1 MATTVKNYLS
11 LVKFSH
17 TIFAMPFALIGFFLG
32 LRFFVLRVAEGQW
45 NLNKKVGWQPDNI
58 KPHFALPGYTPVS
71 LEWSSIILLFALV
84 LICMITARSAAM
96 AFNRYLDSHF
106 DAKNP
111 RTAIREIPAGIISK
125 ESALRF
131 VIINC
136 VVFIIATFFINQIC
150 FFLSPVALF
159 VILFYSYT
167 KRFTALCHLVLGVG
181 LSLAPIG
188 AYLAVTGA
196 FALLPILFSFT
207 VLFWVSGFD
216 IIYALQD
223 EDFDR
228 SQQLHSI
235 PAALGKTK
243 ALRVSELLHVLSAI
257 CVVSAGIYGHFGY
270 WYWAG
275 IAVFIGMLIYQ
286 HSIVKPTDLSKV
298 NIAFMTAN
306 GIASVVFAVFV
317 LLDIFLK

>member
-1 MATTVKNYLS
+1 MTSIKKYLS

-17 TIFAMPFALIGFFLG
+17 TIFAMPFAIIGFFLG
-32 LRFFVLRVAEGQW
+32 VFSSAISIVPGWHTITFAPASIKIILKLFVLV
-45 NLNKKVGWQPDNI
+45 
-58 KPHFALPGYTPVS
+58 
-71 LEWSSIILLFALV
+71 IL
-84 LICMITARSAAM
+84 CMVFARSAAM
-96 AFNRYLDSHF
+96 AFNRYLDRNF

-136 VVFIIATFFINQIC
+136 LLFIVITYFINRIC
-150 FFLSPVALF
+150 FLLSPVALF

-167 KRFTALCHLVLGVG
+167 KRFTPLCHLVLGIG

-188 AYLAVTGA
+188 AYLAVTGVFA
-196 FALLPILFSFT
+196 FLPILFSLA
-207 VLFWVSGFD
+207 VIFWVSGFD

-223 EDFDR
+223 VEFDQ
-228 SQQLHSI
+228 SQKLFSM
-235 PAALGKTK
+235 PAWLGKAK
-243 ALRVSELLHVLSAI
+243 ALRVSELLHILSAG
-257 CVVSAGIYGHFGY
+257 CVVIAGLYGYFGW
-270 WYWAG
+270 WYWTG

-286 HSIVKPTDLSKV
+286 HSIVKPNDLSKV

-306 GIASVVFAVFV
+306 GIASVVFSIFV
-317 LLDIFLK
+317 LLDIFTHSNTLAH